1 MSANRP
7 IRIGRSKR
15 RGAISVQ
22 ILVFLVPVFFG
33 LMGFAVDLGR
43 LYSAKGELKSAAE
56 SMALAAAGQLIG
68 TDTSTTSAADAARRM
83 VETAS
88 GYANRYDFG
97 GLAVGEATGSMS
109 SEITDP
115 VFYSSAAEATGEG
128 EAPSGATTSGEVT
141 GSQARHVRV
150 ELMGETPLT
159 FWRFL
164 SLGQDGRVPIRVR
177 AAAGMS
183 APVCTACGIEPIAVA
198 AIDPSDTVN
207 FGFTTATRYTLGYT
221 CTGAPVPQPLAGN
234 TAGGRV
240 PYVILNRLNESAATF
255 SDESQQLFR
264 TGAQGLLPSTTEA
277 LSCFRVNAE
286 EPIWATASQTACNSN
301 TVSTSVRSYLCGL
314 ATRMDIAN
322 VQGCTAVADVDT
334 LNSFY
339 TPDTDLTELDDYA
352 TYAGNARRVLTIVIV
367 EALNPTGTMLVLGY
381 RQFLLEPVQNLT
393 NINPS
398 DSNGRF
404 GALYL
409 GTVAPLRQGR
419 AGDCAIT
426 NGPGKVVLHR

>member
-1 MSANRP
+1 MPAQRP
-7 IRIGRSKR
+7 MWMKRSKR

-22 ILVFLVPVFFG
+22 ILAFLVPVFFG
-33 LMGFAVDLGR
+33 LMGFAIDLGR
-43 LYSAKGELKSAAE
+43 LYSAKGELKTAAE

-68 TDTSTTSAADAARRM
+68 NDASTTAAGDAARRM
-83 VETAS
+83 VETGS
-88 GYANRYDFG
+88 GFANRYDFG
-97 GLAVGEATGSMS
+97 GLAIGEATGSLS

-115 VFYSSAAEATGEG
+115 TYYASAAEATGQG

-150 ELMGETPLT
+150 EITGETPLT

-177 AAAGMS
+177 AAAGLS

-198 AIDPSDTVN
+198 AIDASDTVN
-207 FGFTTATRYTLGYT
+207 FGFTAATRYTLGYT

-240 PYVILNRLNESAATF
+240 PYVILNRLSDTATVF
-255 SDESQQLFR
+255 ADESQQLFR

-277 LSCFRVNAE
+277 QSCFRVNAE
-286 EPIWATASQTACNSN
+286 ESIWATASQTACNSN

-314 ATRMDIAN
+314 ATRMDITN
-322 VQGCTAVADVDT
+322 VQGCTAIADVDT
-334 LNSFY
+334 LNGLYSA
-339 TPDTDLTELDDYA
+339 DSDLTELDDYA
-352 TYAGNARRVLTIVIV
+352 GYTGNTRRILTIVIV

-398 DSNGRF
+398 DTNGRF